1 MVKYVK
7 EFSCEISFL
16 QLRDYVQGYISLFS
30 KTYRIS
36 GCDPDEIEQQCLVAL
51 RYKVIEDFDV
61 EKGKFMSFAILCIK
75 RHLFSLIKGNSQQKR
90 RVLNE
95 SLSLDESRSVNG
107 ENLNLLGMVPGKTAS
122 VFDEVSEDEAAKN
135 RKHALQEKLSPL
147 ELMVFDLYIQRYKY
161 HEIVNELKKR
171 LPKRKV
177 CKKTVDNAIQRA
189 SSKAHKLR
197 DDLEWS

>member
-1 MVKYVK
+1 M
-7 EFSCEISFL
+7 
-16 QLRDYVQGYISLFS
+16 FS